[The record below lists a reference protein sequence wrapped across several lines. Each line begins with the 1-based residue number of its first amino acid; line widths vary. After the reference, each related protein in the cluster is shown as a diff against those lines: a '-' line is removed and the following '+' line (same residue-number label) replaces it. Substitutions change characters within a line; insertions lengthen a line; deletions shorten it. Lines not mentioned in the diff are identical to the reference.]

1 MRRKNVV
8 KKIKAIIWFLSILFE
23 LGLLKLHLYKTAAN
37 LHQQTSE
44 WGICSINR
52 MKLTL
57 RFCII
62 ESLESTMLKFT
73 MKRKCNGIM
82 MGLTILVF
90 SVIGKLQAQENQ
102 IVTTKGVK
110 PVLAETKKEV
120 PISWNQAVGQA
131 LANLPKRNLGPG
143 TMSGRVTAL
152 AVPRK
157 MPYQSLNRNVI
168 YAGTASGGIWKSE
181 NGGVSWTPIFDE
193 MDVQSIGALAID
205 PNNASVIYAGTG
217 EGNPRN
223 SHNSGKGIYK
233 SLDGGKTWKCLGLE
247 STRTIHRI
255 AVNPLNSNQIF
266 VAAMGS
272 VWGADNNQKLPQKKR
287 GVYRSDD
294 GGKTWKN
301 ILYVNATT
309 GCAEMVMD
317 PQNPN
322 KIFAAMYDFMREPW
336 AFRSG
341 GPGSGLYVTYDGGEN
356 WKKLTEKDGLP
367 KGDLGRIGLAVTA
380 SNTNRVYAIIEAKD
394 GGFYRSTDGGNS
406 WSRVSTDANAGNR
419 PFYYSEIYA
428 HPYNENRVYSI
439 WSQISKS
446 DDGGKS
452 WGILADWGAI
462 HPDHHAFLI
471 HPDDPDYIINGNDGG
486 LNISYDGGNSWR
498 YAENLPV
505 GQFYHVDVDNEL
517 PYNIYG
523 GLQDNGSWVGP
534 AYHFKNGGITNWEWQ
549 EVMFG
554 DGFDVAPIP
563 GKPGEGYAMWQGGN
577 VYHFNTKTHENLP
590 IKPQH
595 PDGVNLRYNWNAAM
609 LVDPANPNGLYF
621 GSQFLHYSSDNGN
634 TWKILSPDLTTNNP
648 SKQQQ
653 AKSGGISID
662 ATGAENHCTILAIAA
677 AANDNG
683 LIWVTTDDGN
693 IQVSRD
699 GGKSWENV
707 AKNIKNLPVACWIP
721 YVWANPNING
731 ECWVVANNYR
741 QNDWGT
747 YVYKTADYG
756 KTWKLMTQNNLE
768 SEDGKLQ
775 VFAQGNMMNEDH
787 ENSVSMGY
795 AWCVL
800 PDLVQHNLVFMGTDR
815 GLFVSFNG
823 GTTWRKWK
831 KFPSVPVADMKIQ
844 ARDRDLVIGT
854 FGRGIWVVDDIA
866 VLRDLASKVNPATGF
881 NGKEIPTNQIGSS
894 LLSNKKITIVSAST
908 GYLAKWMQNS
918 GAHFGAGTQF
928 EAPNKAMGV
937 QVDLYVNGVKNKDEW
952 EKMKCVGKVYNQ
964 DGKLI
969 RTHKFSFDSSGYYR
983 IPWRMVKDGIR
994 YASHGNWKP
1003 EDGIPAGGTVSPGKY
1018 KLVIAQEGNLA
1029 AADSVW
1035 VEVKASNQV
1044 PFIQADYDE
1053 KMRWMDT
1060 LAVEINRSR
1069 EAFEALKN
1077 AEKMIE
1083 KAVNAKY
1090 SNDSINT
1097 QLKKYQQPLLDSIAA
1112 IKLLFMLPDGYRFY
1126 EEATV
1131 RLMDVI
1137 GNASGLL
1144 DGCAKVNE
1152 NVKISVKNAQRET
1165 QKVMEKV
1172 NGFFAS
1178 DYAKFVALANAQKQ
1192 YLEEIKQP
1200 QKY

>member
-1 MRRKNVV
+1 MMNNCIAKGLKNGTFCAVLITGIFV
-8 KKIKAIIWFLSILFE
+8 LGVFAPLSVEAQSKA
-23 LGLLKLHLYKTAAN
+23 A
-37 LHQQTSE
+37 
-44 WGICSINR
+44 
-52 MKLTL
+52 TL
-57 RFCII
+57 APG
-62 ESLESTMLKFT
+62 
-73 MKRKCNGIM
+73 N
-82 MGLTILVF
+82 
-90 SVIGKLQAQENQ
+90 
-102 IVTTKGVK
+102 TKNADKV
-110 PVLAETKKEV
+110 EV
-120 PISWNQAVGQA
+120 PITWNSAVNQAMNQ
-131 LANLPKRNLGPG
+131 LPKRNLGPG

-157 MPYQSLNRNVI
+157 MPYQNLNRNVI
-168 YAGTASGGIWKSE
+168 FAGTASGGIWKSE
-181 NGGVSWTPIFDE
+181 NGGVSWLPIFDD
-193 MDVQSIGALAID
+193 MDVQSIGALAVD
-205 PNNASVIYAGTG
+205 PNNASVIFAGTG

-233 SLDGGKTWKCLGLE
+233 SLDGGRTWTCVGLE
-247 STRTIHRI
+247 ATRTIHRI
-255 AVNPLNSNQIF
+255 IINPLNSNQIF

-272 VWGADNNQKLPQKKR
+272 VWGADNSQKLPQYKR
-287 GVYRSDD
+287 GVFRSDD

-309 GCAEMVMD
+309 GCGEMVMD

-341 GPGSGLYVTYDGGEN
+341 GAGSGLYVTHDGGEH
-356 WKKLTEKDGLP
+356 WKKITSKDGLP
-367 KGDLGRIGLAVTA
+367 AGDLGRIGLAITA
-380 SNTNRVYAIIEAKD
+380 SSPNRVYAIVEAKE
-394 GGFYRSTDGGNS
+394 GGFYRSNDGGSS
-406 WSRVSTDANAGNR
+406 WNRVSTDANAGNR

-486 LNISYDGGNSWR
+486 LNISYDGGNTWR

-517 PYNIYG
+517 PYNVYG

-534 AYHFKNGGITNWEWQ
+534 GYHWKNGGITNWEWQ

-595 PDGVNLRYNWNAAM
+595 PEGVNLRYNWNAAM
-609 LVDPANPNGLYF
+609 LVDPANANGLYF

-634 TWKILSPDLTTNNP
+634 TWKILSPDLTTNDP
-648 SKQQQ
+648 KKQQQ

-662 ATGAENHCTILAIAA
+662 ATGAENHCTILAIGA
-677 AANDNG
+677 AANDPG
-683 LIWVTTDDGN
+683 VIWVTTDDGN
-693 IQVSRD
+693 IQLSRD
-699 GGKSWENV
+699 GGKSWNNM
-707 AKNIKNLPVACWIP
+707 AKNIVKFPTACWVP
-721 YVWANPNING
+721 YVWVNPIVKG

-747 YVYKTADYG
+747 YVYKTMDYG
-756 KTWKLMTQNNLE
+756 KTWTWVSNGNWE
-768 SEDGKLQ
+768 NGDGTMK
-775 VFAQGNMMNEDH
+775 VFAQGNVMNEDN
-787 ENSVSMGY
+787 ENAQSMGY

-800 PDLVQHNLVFMGTDR
+800 SDLVEPKLVFMGTDR
-815 GLFVSFNG
+815 GLFVSFNAG
-823 GTTWRKWK
+823 KSWRKWN

-844 ARDRDLVIGT
+844 ARERDLVLGT
-854 FGRGIWVVDDIA
+854 FGRGIWVIDDIA
-866 VLRDLASKVNPATGF
+866 ILRDLAARNGAGKMASTG
-881 NGKEIPTNQIGSS
+881 NG
-894 LLSNKKITIVSAST
+894 LLVSADLSVKKIQMVSAST

-928 EAPNKAMGV
+928 EAPNKAGGV
-937 QVDLYVNGVKNKDEW
+937 QIDLFVNGTKTHGDW
-952 EKMKCVGKVYNQ
+952 DKMKCVGKVY
-964 DGKLI
+964 DAEGKLI
-969 RTHKFSFDSSGYYR
+969 RTHKFSFDSTGYYR

-1003 EDGIPAGGTVSPGKY
+1003 EDGIPAGTTVAPGKY
-1018 KLVIAQEGNLA
+1018 KLVIADEKTPTI
-1029 AADSVW
+1029 ADSIW
-1035 VEVKASNQV
+1035 VEVKASNQGV
-1044 PFIQADYDE
+1044 FSEKDYAE

-1069 EAFEALKN
+1069 EAFEALKG
-1077 AEKMIE
+1077 AEKAIE
-1083 KAVNAKY
+1083 FAVNAKY
-1090 SNDSINT
+1090 ANDSINAE
-1097 QLKKYQQPLLDSIAA
+1097 LKKFQQPLLDSIAQL
-1112 IKLLFMLPDGYRFY
+1112 KLLFMLPDGYRFY

-1144 DGCAKVNE
+1144 EGCAYVNE
-1152 NVKISVKNAQRET
+1152 NVKVSVRNAQRET
-1165 QKVMEKV
+1165 QKVMGKV
-1172 NGFFAS
+1172 NNFFLL
-1178 DYAKFVALANAQKQ
+1178 DYAKFVELANGKRKN
-1192 YLEEIKQP
+1192 LEEIKQP
-1200 QKY
+1200 KPF